1 MITEAIALLADRKDL
16 DQNSMGMVM
25 EEIMNGEATQSQV
38 AALLMGLRI
47 KGETTDEITAA
58 ARVMRAKATK
68 IKAPADAID
77 TCGTGGDHSLTF
89 NISTAAA
96 FVAAGA
102 GIPVAKH
109 GNRAASST
117 CGSADVLAALGV
129 NINAEVKT
137 VENCIAA
144 VGIGF
149 LFAPLLHGAM
159 KHAIIPRREMGI
171 RTIFNLLGPLSNPA
185 GAKTQLIGV
194 YDRRWVKP
202 LAEVLCNLGSSRAL
216 VVHGTDGLDEI
227 TITGPTLAAEL
238 KDGRVSELELAP
250 EQFGIK
256 PAKLGQIRGGNPGF
270 NAQLL
275 RGILSGEPGPCADIV
290 LLNAG
295 AAICLAG
302 KTGNIQDGIEVA
314 RETIKSGKAM
324 QKLEQLV
331 QCSNQAAS

>member
-1 MITEAIALLADRKDL
+1 MITEAIALLAEGKDL
-16 DQNSMGMVM
+16 DRNSMGMVM
-25 EEIMNGEATQSQV
+25 EEIMNGEATPSQV

-47 KGETTDEITAA
+47 KGETVDEITAA
-58 ARVMRAKATK
+58 AKVMRSKATK

-129 NINAEVKT
+129 NINADVKT
-137 VENCIAA
+137 VENCIASI
-144 VGIGF
+144 GIGF

-171 RTIFNLLGPLSNPA
+171 RTIFNLLGPLSNP
-185 GAKTQLIGV
+185 GEAKTQLIGV
-194 YDRRWVKP
+194 YDRKWVKP
-202 LAEVLCNLGSSRAL
+202 LAEVLRNLGSSRAL
-216 VVHGTDGLDEI
+216 IVHGADGLDEI

-238 KDGRVSELELAP
+238 KDGRVNEFELAP
-250 EQFGIK
+250 EQFGFK
-256 PAKLGQIRGGNPGF
+256 QGKLAQIRGGNPGF
-270 NAQLL
+270 NAELL
-275 RGILSGEPGPCADIV
+275 REILNGAPGPCADIV
-290 LLNAG
+290 LLNSG
-295 AAICLAG
+295 AAIYLAG
-302 KTGNIQDGIEVA
+302 KAGSIKDGIEA
-314 RETIKSGKAM
+314 GRETIKAGKAS
-324 QKLEQLV
+324 QKLEQLI